1 MNESQ
6 HSPAAIDGDD
16 LLRVENLSIDFA
28 VGSTTVHAVDDVS
41 LQVERGEIVGLVGE
55 SGCGKS
61 TLGMSLLRLV
71 QSPGSIV
78 GGRILFGGRD
88 LMELSDHELQRLRGQ
103 EISLI
108 LQDALAV
115 MNPVTRVGEQLTEV
129 IRDHVGGS
137 RAERRRQAVAA
148 LSSVGFPRPELS
160 LRSFPHQL
168 SGGMQQRVSIAQ
180 SMLLEPRLIIADEPT
195 TALDVTV
202 QAQVLELLKD
212 ARTTHGTSIV
222 LITHDL
228 AVVAEVCD
236 RVLVM
241 YAGKVVESGPV
252 QEILQA
258 PKHPYTAA
266 LLAALLPLRGDPPTE
281 LRALPGQIPQPDQW
295 PTGCRFHPRCPLRQ
309 RLGNPQLCSTDVPTA
324 QGGPAHWAA
333 CHFVSEEGAVASHD

>member
-1 MNESQ
+1 MS
-6 HSPAAIDGDD
+6 AIAMTPPRIDD
-16 LLRVENLSIDFA
+16 DELLRVENLSIDFPS
-28 VGSTTVHAVDDVS
+28 GNTTVHAVDDVS
-41 LQVERGEIVGLVGE
+41 LQVKRGEIVGLVGE

-71 QSPGSIV
+71 QSPGRIV
-78 GGRILFGGRD
+78 GGRILFDGRD
-88 LMELSDHELQRLRGQ
+88 LVPLPERDMRRLRGEQ
-103 EISLI
+103 ISLI
-108 LQDALAV
+108 VQDALSV

-129 IRDHVGGS
+129 IRDHVGSS
-137 RAERRRQAVAA
+137 RTERRRHAA
-148 LSSVGFPRPELS
+148 DGLRSVGFSRPEMS
-160 LRSFPHQL
+160 LRSFPHRL

-180 SMLLEPRLIIADEPT
+180 SMLLKPRLIVADEPT

-202 QAQVLELLKD
+202 QAQVLGLLKQ
-212 ARTTHGTSIV
+212 ARAGQGTSIL

-252 QEILQA
+252 KEIFTE

-266 LLAALLPLRGDPPTE
+266 LLSALLPLRGEPPAE
-281 LRALPGQIPQPDQW
+281 LQALAGQIPQPEQW

-309 RLGNPQLCSTDVPTA
+309 RLGDPEVCATDVPAA
-324 QGGPAHWAA
+324 QEESTHWVA
-333 CHFVSEEGAVASHD
+333 CHFASEERQILSHE

>member
-1 MNESQ
+1 MSESPI
-6 HSPAAIDGDD
+6 SSAEIDGDD
-16 LLRVENLSIDFA
+16 LLRVENLSIDFPA
-28 VGSTTVHAVDDVS
+28 GSTTVHAVDDVS
-41 LQVERGEIVGLVGE
+41 LQLKRGEIVGLVGE

-71 QSPGSIV
+71 HSPGSIV
-78 GGRILFGGRD
+78 GGRILFRGRD
-88 LMELSDHELQRLRGQ
+88 LMRLSEREMQRLRGQ

-108 LQDALAV
+108 VQDALAV

-129 IRDHVGGS
+129 IRDHVGLS
-137 RAERRRQAVAA
+137 RGERRRQAAA
-148 LSSVGFPRPELS
+148 GLAAVGFPRPEMS
-160 LRSFPHQL
+160 LRSFPHEL

-180 SMLLEPRLIIADEPT
+180 SMLLEPQLIIADEPT

-202 QAQVLELLKD
+202 QAQVLELLEE
-212 ARTTHGTSIV
+212 ARATHGTSIV

-266 LLAALLPLRGDPPTE
+266 LLAALLPLRGDPPPE
-281 LRALPGQIPQPDQW
+281 LHALSGQIPQPDQW
-295 PTGCRFHPRCPLRQ
+295 PAGCRFHPRCPLRR
-309 RLGNPQLCSTDVPTA
+309 RLGDPQICGTDVPA
-324 QGGPAHWAA
+324 AHGGPAHWAA